1 MAAPTVVAPNT
12 LVDPGYLFA
21 APVGSAVPTHAVTGS
36 KFTDTW
42 SAPWVWLGATTDG
55 SELQNSITV
64 EYIRAAELFDPVGS
78 SVTERNG
85 QISFSL
91 MDITLARLKVVQNGG
106 TVAIVSG
113 TTATQLNKYTPPLP
127 SAIARTMIGW
137 ESTDGTMRVILYQ
150 SLNSG
155 DVTMPFRKAPD
166 TAVLPVTFT
175 MEIPAGSSVPYEVW
189 TAGVARA

>member
-1 MAAPTVVAPNT
+1 
-12 LVDPGYLFA
+12 
-21 APVGSAVPTHAVTGS
+21 
-36 KFTDTW
+36 
-42 SAPWVWLGATTDG
+42 VWLGATTDG

-113 TTATQLNKYTPPLP
+113 TGATQINKFTPALP
-127 SAIARTMIGW
+127 SAITRSMIGW
-137 ESTDGTMRVILYQ
+137 ESTDGTMRVILYLA
-150 SLNSG
+150 LNSG
-155 DVTMPFRKAPD
+155 DDQRRPP
-166 TAVLPVTFT
+166 
-175 MEIPAGSSVPYEVW
+175 
-189 TAGVARA
+189 